1 MSTGKITPKN
11 ILHFN
16 KKQQKKI
23 NLENILEKASTDTIS
38 DAMKN
43 LYGTDGLIIGLK
55 PIEPSFKIVGKIRTA
70 ETNSYDWGTC
80 IKAIYTSQEDEI
92 LFIKCSDTDYAV
104 WGEMAS
110 KAAQTHGLQ
119 ATVVY
124 GTTRD
129 TNDIIKLNY
138 PVFSKDIKSRA
149 GLPSN
154 EGTINE
160 RLIIDNMPIINGDIL
175 VGDRD
180 GVVIIPQEKLEEVLE
195 EVTNIKKFE
204 SECLKR
210 VEENNENLDSILG
223 IE

>member
-1 MSTGKITPKN
+1 MSAGKITPKN

-16 KKQQKKI
+16 KKQPQKI

-43 LYGTDGLIIGLK
+43 LYGTNNILTDVK
-55 PIEPSFKIVGKIRTA
+55 PIKSSFKIVGKIRTA
-70 ETNSYDWGTC
+70 ETNSKDWGTC
-80 IKAIYTSQEDEI
+80 IKAIYDSQPHEI
-92 LFIKCSDTDYAV
+92 LLIKCSDLDYAV

-110 KAAQTHGLQ
+110 KAAQTHGLK
-119 ATVVY
+119 ATVIY

-129 TNDIIKLNY
+129 TEDIIKLDY

-149 GLPSN
+149 GFPSN
-154 EGTINE
+154 KGTINE
-160 RLIIDNMPIINGDIL
+160 RLIIENIPIITGDIL

-210 VEENNENLDSILG
+210 IEENNENLDSILK
-223 IE
+223 IK